1 MTTEIQQ
8 AINSGL
14 SSMQVTQRDVAVIL
28 NKVRQEKASPAR
40 QWTFNRSLVMAAA
53 FVMLLAAVVTTNLF
67 LRKPAEDQTIPLS
80 QEQVHPIAL
89 ENSADST
96 SSVPAAPGLSIYQ
109 LIEDYAVP
117 IVRAAGKGNVSAED
131 MQSLIDKAEANGY
144 QFSEE
149 LRRQFAVCRVK
160 GNCDKAFLLTALA
173 RAGLG
178 EREFLWSLE
187 DQSWLDD
194 IFVSLGLRSSKEYGI
209 PTSSQYTQE
218 QIVDIAWNELTENW
232 EAERC
237 AMLKDA
243 SVYRHGV
250 QYVLG
255 SRYGDAYW
263 QITYEPL
270 EMDKDIYI
278 IGISNNGE
286 LVRDDTI
293 IEVAENVNM
302 DALRK
307 RFTLMYGEQ
316 ENWDQEVWQNFQVYA
331 IESSS
336 VFGKDFLCIYFT
348 FFPDLPENAAEEQ
361 QRAIQLALTRIGA
374 VAPSE
379 QPADGADRKQG
390 AGAQLGANKTG
401 VKDYTVR
408 SIAYLRSDN
417 SLQLARSDG
426 ELFWKVWITADKE
439 YYVEIN
445 AENYEVTNITTKA
458 LNDDSVEWFQPYLLQ
473 KVITYAD
480 ETWVYR
486 PSGNG

>member
-40 QWTFNRSLVMAAA
+40 QRTFNRSLVMAAA

-80 QEQVHPIAL
+80 QEQVHPTAL

-96 SSVPAAPGLSIYQ
+96 SSVPAAPRLSIYQ

-218 QIVDIAWNELTENW
+218 QAEEAAWNYLVEHW
-232 EAERC
+232 GPERGE
-237 AMLKDA
+237 MLKDA
-243 SVYRHGV
+243 SIYRHGA

-255 SRYGDAYW
+255 SRYADGYW
-263 QITYEPL
+263 LITYEPF
-270 EMDKDIYI
+270 EMNEPILI
-278 IGISNNGE
+278 RGISNTGE
-286 LVRDDTI
+286 LLRDDTI
-293 IEVAENVNM
+293 LAVEKDVNM
-302 DALRK
+302 EALRK
-307 RFTLMYGEQ
+307 RFILMYGEQ

-331 IESSS
+331 IASSS
-336 VFGKDFLCIYFT
+336 VFSKDFLCMYFT
-348 FFPDLPENAAEEQ
+348 FFPDLPENAAAEQ
-361 QRAIQLALTRIGA
+361 QRAIQLALAQIGA
-374 VAPSE
+374 AAPSE
-379 QPADGADRKQG
+379 QPADGADRQQG
-390 AGAQLGANKTG
+390 VGAQLGANKTG

-408 SIAYLRSDN
+408 SIAYLRSD
-417 SLQLARSDG
+417 SALQLDNSDG

-445 AENYEVTNITTKA
+445 AETYEVTNVTTKA

>member
-1 MTTEIQQ
+1 MTNEIQQ

-14 SSMQVTQRDVAVIL
+14 SSMQVTQRDVAAIL
-28 NKVRQEKASPAR
+28 NKARQEKAPSGR

-53 FVMLLAAVVTTNLF
+53 FVLLMAVVVTANLF
-67 LRKPAEDQTIPLS
+67 LRKPVEDQTIPLS
-80 QEQVHPIAL
+80 QEQVHPTIL
-89 ENSADST
+89 ENSADRT
-96 SSVPAAPGLSIYQ
+96 SSVPAAPELSIYQ

-149 LRRQFAVCRVK
+149 LHRQFAVCRVK

-218 QIVDIAWNELTENW
+218 QIEDIAWNELTKDWEN
-232 EAERC
+232 ERC

-243 SVYRHGV
+243 SIYRHGV

-255 SRYGDAYW
+255 SGYADGYW
-263 QITYEPL
+263 LITYEPL
-270 EMDKDIYI
+270 EMDKLIHI
-278 IGISNNGE
+278 VGVSNSGE
-286 LVRDDTI
+286 RVRDETI
-293 IEVAENVNM
+293 IEVKEDVNM
-302 DALRK
+302 DALRR
-307 RFTLMYGEQ
+307 RFILMYGEQ

-331 IESSS
+331 IASSS
-336 VFGKDFLCIYFT
+336 VFSKDFLCIYFT
-348 FFPDLPENAAEEQ
+348 FFPDLPENAVEEQ
-361 QRAIQLALTRIGA
+361 QRAIQLALARIGA
-374 VAPSE
+374 AASSE
-379 QPADGADRKQG
+379 QPADGVDRQQG
-390 AGAQLGANKTG
+390 AGAQWGANMTG
-401 VKDYTVR
+401 VKDYAVR
-408 SIAYLRSDN
+408 SISYLRSDS
-417 SLQLARSDG
+417 SLQLDNSDG
-426 ELFWKVWITADKE
+426 ELFWKVWITADQE

-445 AENYEVTNITTKA
+445 AETYEVTNVTTKA
-458 LNDDSVEWFQPYLLQ
+458 LNDDSVEWFQPYVLQ
-473 KVITYAD
+473 RVITYAD